1 MAKNKIAR
9 FARGGDAGDG
19 SGGIDDSPTF
29 DFASGNEDYD
39 YDPYANWS
47 PDDVQPTDEAEGT
60 WTDLGNGQWSYTDA
74 FGNTQTYDDPDYQ
87 APGDTQSP
95 SGEQYGPVEQRE
107 INGVN
112 YTQRPDGSWVDD
124 EGITYTDDEI
134 QAETDNPT
142 NPAEVGA
149 TWTRNPDGSQ
159 SQTRPDGLIITKNND
174 GTTTT
179 QNPDGSTHTTTP
191 GGDTTQTTP
200 RGENPNGVAKPP
212 TSTGGPSG
220 IDKLIDKFKTPD
232 GGVDWAKLLK
242 AGLAAGVGIQ
252 GLKGV
257 VDTMQNKN
265 PSPDY
270 QGQIDMGLTFNRTM
284 NPQDHNRRP
293 GSASTPFFASNT
305 FGPAGSAP
313 QGIAAIPNAAALAP
327 GVDGMMYKGGSKDFD
342 EAGGG
347 QETIGYT
354 KPLALPQTASAVPSA
369 PEQKQS
375 IGVGASDAM
384 RKDWGSYF
392 DTAKAGSTVDW
403 GGGTLTMGDDGQA
416 VYKAANALNG
426 GNVLNRASIDNPN
439 TLQSLM
445 SSAPGIAKQWGE
457 QYGVQS
463 GNNEND
469 QKYWDNVLA
478 KQGYA
483 AGGIAQLAYAG
494 GGPTEPRYIRGD
506 TDGMADEVP
515 ALIDGKQPAAVAHG
529 EFIWPADVVSHLGNG
544 NSDAGAKKLHQAMD
558 AIRKA
563 RTGTKAQGKE
573 IDPDKF
579 LPGMK
584 GKASGG
590 ITDAIPRFAA
600 GGTAAVTGVNS
611 WAGPYATNLLSQTN
625 ALGNDMIANPG
636 NYVYQGQRVADT
648 NALQNKAYT
657 GAMNMAI
664 TNPGVTK
671 ASNMMEQFATKLG
684 DMPAYQAASVGSGYS
699 TGPAYAATKFDTKE
713 FNQDEAAKYM
723 NPYLKLALD
732 PQLEEARRQAEITR
746 MTNAGRLVG
755 SGAFGGGRQAIME
768 AEGDRNL
775 GTNLANITGQGYNK
789 AYDSSMSQFNA
800 DQARRL
806 QADQAGE
813 QSKQFGHSSSMTDRA
828 NSANFGLQAA
838 QINENSRM
846 QGARLGLDS
855 IIAGGNMASNWGNFM
870 NNADANT
877 RNNINTIS
885 GLGNALFSRDQAGL
899 TSDMNRFN
907 EEAALPG
914 QALKFKKDM
923 LTGLPVQNT
932 TAVSPGTSL
941 AEQLAGLGLSIDDIS
956 KLMGTT

>member
-1 MAKNKIAR
+1 MSIKKIAR
-9 FARGGDAGDG
+9 FSRGGDAGDG

-87 APGDTQSP
+87 APGDTQAP

-134 QAETDNPT
+134 AAETANPT
-142 NPAEVGA
+142 PLAEEGA

-265 PSPDY
+265 QSPDY

-284 NPQDHNRRP
+284 NPQDPNRRP

-313 QGIAAIPNAAALAP
+313 PKGIAALPAAP
-327 GVDGMMYKGGSKDFD
+327 INDGMMYLGGSKNFN
-342 EAGGG
+342 E
-347 QETIGYT
+347 
-354 KPLALPQTASAVPSA
+354 SV
-369 PEQKQS
+369 PEQNLLR
-375 IGVGASDAM
+375 DA
-384 RKDWGSYF
+384 R
-392 DTAKAGSTVDW
+392 V
-403 GGGTLTMGDDGQA
+403 LDDGTTVGRDDPRFAQ
-416 VYKAANALNG
+416 
-426 GNVLNRASIDNPN
+426 
-439 TLQSLM
+439 
-445 SSAPGIAKQWGE
+445 
-457 QYGVQS
+457 
-463 GNNEND
+463 
-469 QKYWDNVLA
+469 
-478 KQGYA
+478 
-483 AGGIAQLAYAG
+483 GGIAQLAYAQG
-494 GGPTEPRYIRGD
+494 GETEPRYLRGD
-506 TDGMADEVP
+506 TDGMADEVK
-515 ALIDGKQPAAVAHG
+515 ARIDGGQEARLAHG
-529 EFIWPADVVSHLGNG
+529 EFVIPADVVSHLGNG
-544 NSDAGAKKLHQAMD
+544 NSDAGAKKLYQMMD
-558 AIRKA
+558 KLRVA
-563 RTGTKAQGKE
+563 RTGTKQQGKE
-573 IDPDKF
+573 INPDKF
-579 LPGMK
+579 LPGMPRM
-584 GKASGG
+584 ACGG
-590 ITDAIPRFAA
+590 ITDVIPRFAE

-648 NALQNKAYT
+648 NALQAKAYQ
-657 GAMNMAI
+657 GAMNMDI
-664 TNPGVTK
+664 VNPGAKK
-671 ASNMMEQFATKLG
+671 AGDMMESFATRLG
-684 DMPAYQAASVGSGYS
+684 NMPEYQAASVGSGYAV
-699 TGPAYAATKFDTKE
+699 GPAYEATKFDTKE

-855 IIAGGNMASNWGNFM
+855 IIAGGNLASNWGNFM
-870 NNADANT
+870 NNADTNT
-877 RNNINTIS
+877 RNNISTIS
-885 GLGNALFSRDQAGL
+885 GLGNNLFTQQQSGL
-899 TSDMNRFN
+899 TADMNRFN

-941 AEQLAGLGLSIDDIS
+941 SEQLAGLGLSIDDIG
-956 KLMGTT
+956 KLLGTS